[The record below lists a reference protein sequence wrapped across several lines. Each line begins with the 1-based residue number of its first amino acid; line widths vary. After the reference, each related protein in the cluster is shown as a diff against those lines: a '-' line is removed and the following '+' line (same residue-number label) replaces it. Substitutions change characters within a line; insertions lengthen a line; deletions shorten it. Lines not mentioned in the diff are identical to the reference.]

1 MLELKVQ
8 LHWRTGWKCFHLD
21 NVVEFRGRNTW
32 IVWDMHKLV
41 FQVLILTVSLLL
53 YSSLINHT
61 LIQSPSKIMLLMYKI
76 KKYIF
81 FEYIIK
87 SWTTHEYFLNTEI
100 FVLTYWFRYLLTS
113 PISPGAKS
121 MKCFFSPHFIG
132 IDLFWKLSVLQR
144 DYSYKYWTHSWRV
157 YELAHGGKPK
167 ILVTSLW
174 LGHFTWRHVP
184 FTWSWNKG
192 KTGKQVDV
200 TGLHF
205 ARCNMFVGRQAC

>member
-1 MLELKVQ
+1 M
-8 LHWRTGWKCFHLD
+8 D

-100 FVLTYWFRYLLTS
+100 FVLTY
-113 PISPGAKS
+113 
-121 MKCFFSPHFIG
+121 
-132 IDLFWKLSVLQR
+132 
-144 DYSYKYWTHSWRV
+144 
-157 YELAHGGKPK
+157 
-167 ILVTSLW
+167 
-174 LGHFTWRHVP
+174 
-184 FTWSWNKG
+184 
-192 KTGKQVDV
+192 
-200 TGLHF
+200 
-205 ARCNMFVGRQAC
+205 